1 MNFFNLMYRTLR
13 WGYRSVSYLFQYVIS
28 IMLLKANLVSFGR
41 GLKSNGIPYL
51 DISPSGKMSIGEDFK
66 MNNGGRYNMIGRQQ
80 KCCFVVSQ
88 GAALVIGQNVGM
100 SAVAIICSD
109 RITIGNNVKI
119 GGNTVIYD
127 TDFHSTDYLQRKN
140 WDQDVANRKSAA
152 VLIGNDVFIGAHTTI
167 LKGVKIGSRSIIGAG
182 SVVTKDIPQDEIWA
196 GNPARLIKI
205 ITS

>member
-1 MNFFNLMYRTLR
+1 MNFVNLTYRTLR
-13 WGYRSVSYLFQYVIS
+13 WGYRSVSSSLQYLIS

-51 DISPSGKMSIGEDFK
+51 DISPFGKMSIGENFK

-80 KCCFVVSQ
+80 KCCFVVSRD
-88 GAALVIGQNVGM
+88 AALLIGQNVGM
-100 SAVAIICSD
+100 SAVAIICSH

-140 WDQDVANRKSAA
+140 RCQDVANRKSAA
-152 VLIGNDVFIGAHTTI
+152 VFIGDDVFIGAHTTI
-167 LKGVKIGSRSIIGAG
+167 LKGVKIGSKSIVGAG
-182 SVVTKDIPQDEIWA
+182 SVVTKDIPEDEIWA
-196 GNPARLIKI
+196 GNPARLIKPI
-205 ITS
+205 RS

>member
-1 MNFFNLMYRTLR
+1 MKLFNLIYRAFRWIYRT
-13 WGYRSVSYLFQYVIS
+13 VSCLLQQVIAVL
-28 IMLLKANLVSFGR
+28 LLKANLVSFGR

-51 DISPSGKMSIGEDFK
+51 DVSSSGKMSIGDAFR

-80 KCCFVVSQ
+80 KCCFVVGR

-100 SAVAIICSD
+100 SAVAIICSN
-109 RITIGNNVKI
+109 RITIGDHVKI

-127 TDFHSTDYLQRKN
+127 TDFHSTDYAQRKN
-140 WDQDVANRKSAA
+140 RKQDLLNRKSAA
-152 VLIGNDVFIGAHTTI
+152 VHIGHDVFIGAHTTI
-167 LKGVKIGSRSIIGAG
+167 LKGVKIGNRSIVGAC

-196 GNPARLIKI
+196 GNPARFIKT